1 MLITQIT
8 PFMFIV
14 AKTKGAQ
21 HERKGQC
28 VLMPT
33 DLKKK
38 NQTIL
43 SRSCDEEYLIFLAL
57 KCRFTDKC
65 VINKQQTPS
74 ALVNTAPQKLTKINL
89 PTVIL
94 ILIMTG
100 KI

>member
-1 MLITQIT
+1 MT
-8 PFMFIV
+8 PFMVIV

-43 SRSCDEEYLIFLAL
+43 PRSCDEEYLIFLAL

-65 VINKQQTPS
+65 VINKQQILS

-89 PTVIL
+89 RTVIL